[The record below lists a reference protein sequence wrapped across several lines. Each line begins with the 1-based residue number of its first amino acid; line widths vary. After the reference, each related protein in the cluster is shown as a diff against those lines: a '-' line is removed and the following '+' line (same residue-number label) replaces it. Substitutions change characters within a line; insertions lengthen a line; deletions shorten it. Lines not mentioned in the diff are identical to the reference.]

1 LHRSSVGKHGK
12 KKNSKGLGLQGGF
25 LRQNSE
31 PKAVQKVGRALA
43 SWPTA
48 AEREGIEGLSEGT

>member
-1 LHRSSVGKHGK
+1 MVK
-12 KKNSKGLGLQGGF
+12 KKQQSPLGLQGGF

-31 PKAVQKVGRALA
+31 PKAVQNVGRALA

-48 AEREGIEGLSEGT
+48 AEREGIEGLSEGM

>member
-1 LHRSSVGKHGK
+1 MVK
-12 KKNSKGLGLQGGF
+12 KTSRGLGLQGGF

-31 PKAVQKVGRALA
+31 PKAVQKVRSVLA

-48 AEREGIEGLSEGT
+48 ADREVIEGLSEGT

>member
-1 LHRSSVGKHGK
+1 MVK
-12 KKNSKGLGLQGGF
+12 KKISKGLGLQGGF

-48 AEREGIEGLSEGT
+48 ADREGIEGLSEGM